1 MALLPVLPGQPGSP
15 GPTMPEDPRV
25 PPACHR
31 SADRRIDLR
40 LPYPP
45 AAVSYL
51 LLAASFGLHP
61 RLKRLPVH
69 IAARRHKPSLH
80 DFVLAA
86 GSGSQADIRRR
97 TAALLPLIMEIP
109 GRRPVQQRAPSE
121 AVYSPQPDV
130 SSIPRGWRPRRSLAD
145 RPRLCSGRLTAEM
158 QSLSG
163 WRISL

>member
-61 RLKRLPVH
+61 RSKRLPVP

-80 DFVLAA
+80 DFVL
-86 GSGSQADIRRR
+86 
-97 TAALLPLIMEIP
+97 
-109 GRRPVQQRAPSE
+109 GRV
-121 AVYSPQPDV
+121 
-130 SSIPRGWRPRRSLAD
+130 L
-145 RPRLCSGRLTAEM
+145 
-158 QSLSG
+158 
-163 WRISL
+163 